1 MEALPKPNG
10 KSIAAMLVSKAAS
23 PTGSKE
29 PMDGIPGSEEEPE
42 YTGKEACCEDMMS
55 ALSSNDVKGFMQALE
70 SFLDHR

>member
-10 KSIAAMLVSKAAS
+10 KSIAAMLVSKAA
-23 PTGSKE
+23 GGDKE
-29 PMDGIPGSEEEPE
+29 PMDGIPGSEEAPE